1 MMDVGPQRGWQLF
14 FCATCPGSQVYEW
27 TGVTCLRLLYHIAGD
42 LGSVYLSIL
51 AEWGMCSNGRFLHSV
66 GHGCLDHDD

>member
-1 MMDVGPQRGWQLF
+1 MLAREGHGNCSSAHRVQDPR
-14 FCATCPGSQVYEW
+14 VYEW
-27 TGVTCLRLLYHIAGD
+27 KGVTCLRLLYHIAGD

-51 AEWGMCSNGRFLHSV
+51 AEWGTCSNGRFLHSV